1 MKAWEGHSCGNRRA
15 GAQTQLSPDC
25 AEVVSPSLW
34 PPGRYKGTL
43 PDGRRLHLEPTR
55 FLHKRYPVE
64 IKCTGHEKKKEGL
77 SISQEG
83 KLTNDSGIRINRQGM
98 KKISTC
104 KKTKMVEKLENSNRI
119 KTCKTEFNSHF
130 RTVKTSTIRNAVDE
144 FSGRLDAAL
153 GSISGLK
160 ERLLEKSSN

>member
-1 MKAWEGHSCGNRRA
+1 M
-15 GAQTQLSPDC
+15 
-25 AEVVSPSLW
+25 
-34 PPGRYKGTL
+34 
-43 PDGRRLHLEPTR
+43 
-55 FLHKRYPVE
+55 
-64 IKCTGHEKKKEGL
+64 